1 MCGRVLLREE
11 RHLCLD
17 CLSSLPFTYF
27 WNWKDNPAEQI
38 FWGRVYF
45 QRVASL
51 ILYRDESPYRSI
63 IHQFKYNRQV
73 SLGRYLGSMLGKRLK
88 ESEPFNGIDA
98 IIPVPLHPFK
108 KWKRGYNQAN
118 IIAKAIGKELNVP
131 VLNGIL
137 VRTTFTS
144 TQTTKDPQHRWKNV
158 EKAFKLRR
166 GDRIKG
172 CHILLVDDVL
182 TTGATL
188 EACGTALLK
197 AEGCTVSVATL
208 AFVE

>member
-1 MCGRVLLREE
+1 VLLREE

-27 WNWKDNPAEQI
+27 WNWKNNPAEQI

-45 QRVASL
+45 QKVASL

-63 IHQFKYNRQV
+63 IHQFKYNRQI
-73 SLGRYLGSMLGKRLK
+73 SLGRYFGSMLGKRLK
-88 ESEPFNGIDA
+88 ESGFFNSIEV
-98 IIPVPLHPFK
+98 IVPVPLHPLK

-118 IIAKAIGKELNVP
+118 VIAKAIGKELGVP
-131 VLNGIL
+131 VLNGVL
-137 VRTTFTS
+137 VRTSFTS
-144 TQTTKDPQHRWKNV
+144 TQTTKDSQHRWKNV

-166 GDRIKG
+166 GERIKG
-172 CHILLVDDVL
+172 RHVLLVDDVL

-197 AEGCTVSVATL
+197 AEGCIVSVATL

>member
-1 MCGRVLLREE
+1 
-11 RHLCLD
+11 
-17 CLSSLPFTYF
+17 
-27 WNWKDNPAEQI
+27 
-38 FWGRVYF
+38 
-45 QRVASL
+45 
-51 ILYRDESPYRSI
+51 
-63 IHQFKYNRQV
+63 
-73 SLGRYLGSMLGKRLK
+73 MLGKRLK
-88 ESEPFNGIDA
+88 ESDPFKDIDV

-118 IIAKAIGKELNVP
+118 VIAKAIGKELEIP

-144 TQTTKDPQHRWKNV
+144 TQTTKDPLHRWKNV

-172 CHILLVDDVL
+172 FHILLVDDVL

-188 EACGTALLK
+188 EACGTALLR